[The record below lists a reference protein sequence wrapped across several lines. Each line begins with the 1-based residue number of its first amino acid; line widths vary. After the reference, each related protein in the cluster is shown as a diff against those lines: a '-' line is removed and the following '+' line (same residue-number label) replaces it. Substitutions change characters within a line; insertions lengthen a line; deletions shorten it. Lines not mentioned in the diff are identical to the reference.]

1 MIYKICEV
9 FGKVKTLDL
18 LKDPATGEFKGQI
31 HVEYN
36 DEIDAKKAHTGLMGF
51 KMDQALLFVK
61 RLTTITAP
69 TANLD
74 GEMFK
79 ALLDDSPTPCLQL
92 KNLVVKD
99 ELKQREDYKELEE
112 SVHEEMSKY
121 GNCLRVFCPQPP
133 MFGEAESVS
142 GFGKVYVRFTNEV
155 EAEKA
160 KLAVYRRKF
169 NGRIVE
175 SIYYPLEKFMKSQ
188 WD

>member
-1 MIYKICEV
+1 
-9 FGKVKTLDL
+9 
-18 LKDPATGEFKGQI
+18 
-31 HVEYN
+31 
-36 DEIDAKKAHTGLMGF
+36 
-51 KMDQALLFVK
+51 
-61 RLTTITAP
+61 
-69 TANLD
+69 
-74 GEMFK
+74 
-79 ALLDDSPTPCLQL
+79 
-92 KNLVVKD
+92 
-99 ELKQREDYKELEE
+99 
-112 SVHEEMSKY
+112 
-121 GNCLRVFCPQPP
+121 